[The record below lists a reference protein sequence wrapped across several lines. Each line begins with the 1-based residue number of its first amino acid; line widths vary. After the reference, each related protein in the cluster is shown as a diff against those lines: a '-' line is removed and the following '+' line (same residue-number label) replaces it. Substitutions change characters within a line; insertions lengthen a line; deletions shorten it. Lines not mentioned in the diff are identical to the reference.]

1 MRRHLPWM
9 ILAVAVVASV
19 IVVARRGQAPSVA
32 PSTSPRVTV
41 VDTSTGASIPM
52 TTLADAA
59 GVPAAVAAPEEV
71 PSSATLSV
79 WFQELPRANNLPADV
94 HFAPAG
100 VARAG
105 ERFGAMYD
113 AAKKT
118 PAFRDSAARFF
129 GACAEDTT
137 VLDGIRALCLHNWR
151 EFRPSSAAVP
161 VTDERIQ
168 RIADFLP
175 KNPRG

>member
-1 MRRHLPWM
+1 MRWHLPRVL
-9 ILAVAVVASV
+9 IAVAVVAIV
-19 IVVARRGQAPSVA
+19 IVLGRGNSTPLATTAAHTSVA
-32 PSTSPRVTV
+32 EKSTEVSAPTV
-41 VDTSTGASIPM
+41 ALT
-52 TTLADAA
+52 DA
-59 GVPAAVAAPEEV
+59 VVAVETPEEV

-79 WFQELPRANNLPADV
+79 WFQELPRASQLPEDV
-94 HFAPAG
+94 HFAPPG

-118 PAFRDSAARFF
+118 PAFRDTAAQFF
-129 GACAEDTT
+129 STCAEDTT

-151 EFRPSSAAVP
+151 EFRPPSAVRIP
-161 VTDERIQ
+161 VTDDRIQ

-175 KNPRG
+175 KNPRS